1 MFASNLWLEKIR
13 QVSSSVKLKRQIFFQ
28 SMRLY
33 GLPWTLPPR
42 LGIEDSYFLVHFLS
56 HPVSTY
62 HGLLNSQLSTVLDA
76 VIGKLWFLS
85 PGQGRGSCSSGPS
98 CCLESLLPPPR
109 ICLLSFKASLN
120 CRSSGPLKTLF
131 LAITRVQT
139 PRHQRRKLKLREVGT
154 GAG

>member
-13 QVSSSVKLKRQIFFQ
+13 QVSSSVKLKRHIFFQ

-85 PGQGRGSCSSGPS
+85 PWGFLSGGNSSDIRYYIHAGCCGGP
-98 CCLESLLPPPR
+98 EEEGIARQVYWGLP
-109 ICLLSFKASLN
+109 
-120 CRSSGPLKTLF
+120 G
-131 LAITRVQT
+131 V
-139 PRHQRRKLKLREVGT
+139 VG
-154 GAG
+154 GG

>member
-1 MFASNLWLEKIR
+1 MFASNIRLETQKIR
-13 QVSSSVKLKRQIFFQ
+13 QAPSVKLEGQVFFQ

-56 HPVSTY
+56 HSMSAY

-85 PGQGRGSCSSGPS
+85 PWGFLSWGNSSDLCYYIHAGCCGGP
-98 CCLESLLPPPR
+98 EEEGIAR
-109 ICLLSFKASLN
+109 QVFW
-120 CRSSGPLKTLF
+120 GF
-131 LAITRVQT
+131 LGWWEEGE
-139 PRHQRRKLKLREVGT
+139 PG
-154 GAG
+154 

>member
-1 MFASNLWLEKIR
+1 
-13 QVSSSVKLKRQIFFQ
+13 
-28 SMRLY
+28 MRLY

-85 PGQGRGSCSSGPS
+85 PWGF
-98 CCLESLLPPPR
+98 
-109 ICLLSFKASLN
+109 LSWVTAV
-120 CRSSGPLKTLF
+120 TYV
-131 LAITRVQT
+131 ITFMLVAVGA
-139 PRHQRRKLKLREVGT
+139 QRRKE
-154 GAG
+154 